1 MNYLKVLIKTMK
13 QSFISKI
20 KSEQEASV
28 ISKNKSIIEQK
39 QAEIQNYKNIKKQIS
54 VRVNKLFFL
63 NVLIINLD

>member
-1 MNYLKVLIKTMK
+1 MK